1 VLPKE
6 KEKVVTEIRERIKD
20 SRLII
25 LTTFSGLDV
34 EKITNIRSSL
44 REVGGRYQVVKNT
57 LIKRAARETVLES
70 MEKYFQG
77 PLAVIFSDGDPIKP
91 CKVLREFTK
100 DHTQVE
106 IKGGILDNKVISL
119 DEIKELAVLPS
130 REILLVQFL
139 SLLKSPHQKIV
150 RVLGGVPQKLV
161 RVLDLI
167 RQKKES

>member
-1 VLPKE
+1 MLPKE
-6 KEKVVTEIRERIKD
+6 KGKVVTEIRERIKD

-119 DEIKELAVLPS
+119 DEIKELAVLPT

>member
-1 VLPKE
+1 MLPIE

-34 EKITNIRSSL
+34 EKITNIRNSL

-130 REILLVQFL
+130 REILLAQFF
-139 SLLKSPHQKIV
+139 SLLKSPQQKIV
-150 RVLGGVPQKLV
+150 MVLGGVPQKLV

>member
-1 VLPKE
+1 MLRRE
-6 KEKVVTEIRERIKD
+6 KEKIVTEISDRIKD

-34 EKITNIRSSL
+34 ENITTIRSSL
-44 REVGGRYQVVKNT
+44 RDVGGRYQVVKNT

-70 MEKYFQG
+70 MDQHFQG

-91 CKVLREFTK
+91 CKVLKDFTK
-100 DHTQVE
+100 DHEQVE
-106 IKGGILDNKVISL
+106 IKGGILDNKVISM
-119 DEIKELAVLPS
+119 DEIKKLAGLPS
-130 REILLVQFL
+130 REILLAQFL

-150 RVLGGVPQKLV
+150 TVLGGVPQKFV

>member
-1 VLPKE
+1 MLPIE
-6 KEKVVTEIRERIKD
+6 KEKVVTEIREHIKD

-34 EKITNIRSSL
+34 EKITNIRNSL

-91 CKVLREFTK
+91 CKVLKEFIK
-100 DHTQVE
+100 EHTQVE

-130 REILLVQFL
+130 REILLAQFF
-139 SLLKSPHQKIV
+139 SLLKSPQQKIV
-150 RVLGGVPQKLV
+150 MVLGGVSQKLV